1 MKDGA
6 IVLIGVSQGGV
17 GGDDGP
23 AGSTPFSD
31 VHQKVLRRNH
41 SFGPCT
47 TLGILLPS
55 CQTLRWE
62 ASVGAQIAG
71 CRE

>member
-23 AGSTPFSD
+23 AGSTP
-31 VHQKVLRRNH
+31 VLGRPPK
-41 SFGPCT
+41 S
-47 TLGILLPS
+47 PS
-55 CQTLRWE
+55 KKSLIWAMHDSRYPVTFVPDT
-62 ASVGAQIAG
+62 AMGSVGWCPDRG
-71 CRE
+71 MS